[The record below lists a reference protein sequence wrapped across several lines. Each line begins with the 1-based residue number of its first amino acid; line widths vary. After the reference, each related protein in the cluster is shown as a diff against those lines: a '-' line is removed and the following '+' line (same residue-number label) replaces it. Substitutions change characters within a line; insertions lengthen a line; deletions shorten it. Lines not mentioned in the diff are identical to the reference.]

1 MNHSASQPRLTRGA
15 HDPKAHANN
24 IVGLFSQII
33 PLLAYIGRTLNDTM
47 CDHADPDIC
56 DRCQRKLHTLGT
68 LISGSATTVAMWS
81 PSRLAELNARLAI
94 AAARRLL
101 DTVELGHPVAWAM
114 KGGTVLTTARRAV
127 FAAAALLD
135 DPDLGAMNHAQ
146 DAASQCTEL
155 DLSTSRVARKQGL
168 VAESFIIGHLLKAA
182 SKAACAAVAATET
195 GWAQAGETRQLRL
208 GLAVEGHAGAA
219 VGAALDAAA
228 LLDVDPGRAE
238 AMMVVAT
245 GVCAEFDRIARPAA
259 EDAPTHREY
268 VAMHGDTANVPFG
281 NSPSQG
287 NAGAQCPVKW
297 ATGEPCDGCRA
308 AAAALG
314 ARAAEDTA
322 AKEIA
327 AAMAADLP
335 AGAVVLYGC
344 DERATVDGIGYPC
357 VKLGEHVEHET
368 ALGAVWWTVETDAV
382 ELHIVD
388 AVALPAWLNTPTE
401 EYNVVDDFEESEL
414 GDVADDA
421 IGEIH
426 QAEEVLRKVAN
437 EHRTVQSWWRK
448 DEGGVPVEYRRDC
461 CVSCRDAAG
470 RPMPAPCRT
479 AVLVSSYYTER

>member
-33 PLLAYIGRTLNDTM
+33 PLLAYVGRTLNDTM
-47 CDHADPDIC
+47 CDHVTPDIC

-68 LISGSATTVAMWS
+68 LISGSASAVAMWS

-101 DTVELGHPVAWAM
+101 DTVELGHPVVWAM

-168 VAESFIIGHLLKAA
+168 VAESFIIGYLLKAA

-228 LLDVDPGRAE
+228 LLDIDPGRAE

-245 GVCAEFDRIARPAA
+245 GVCAEFDRLA
-259 EDAPTHREY
+259 EAEVACEKSTSQKVTPGVSPEAPEC
-268 VAMHGDTANVPFG
+268 ACD
-281 NSPSQG
+281 
-287 NAGAQCPVKW
+287 CPCTNPVELVRFHPD
-297 ATGEPCDGCRA
+297 GPLEPDIKCHACNN
-308 AAAALG
+308 
-314 ARAAEDTA
+314 
-322 AKEIA
+322 
-327 AAMAADLP
+327 DL
-335 AGAVVLYGC
+335 C
-344 DERATVDGIGYPC
+344 
-357 VKLGEHVEHET
+357 HVEP
-368 ALGAVWWTVETDAV
+368 A
-382 ELHIVD
+382 
-388 AVALPAWLNTPTE
+388 ALPAWLNTPTE
-401 EYNVVDDFEESEL
+401 EYNVLDDFNESEL
-414 GDVADDA
+414 GDVADEA
-421 IGEIH
+421 IGDAAALQADLERAEAILNAI
-426 QAEEVLRKVAN
+426 AEEHRAVEQVVRTTRDNGAN
-437 EHRTVQSWWRK
+437 AGLVTEHYQK
-448 DEGGVPVEYRRDC
+448 C
-461 CVSCRDAAG
+461 CVVCRDVKG
-470 RPMPAPCRT
+470 RPVPSPCRT
-479 AVLVSSYYTER
+479 QKIIQGFGE